1 MITVVVGAPFAGKR
15 LWVDSEIERREA
27 DGEIGLLAL
36 DYTGLYSAMV
46 PGLDSA
52 YRDVRVSDSGAARYA
67 AYVLRLAV
75 GEAARRE
82 LDGYAAY
89 DSPRRAVQAAQ
100 ELGGAPVVE
109 VTVSQETALRRSREH
124 VELVSDLA
132 PRAAADDGKAAE
144 SKCRQM
150 VKAYY
155 NERDVLDTVSVRQVQ
170 APEIP
175 SDRAVQYMWSAA
187 IRAAKRGDTAKR
199 DKWTAAAKRA
209 LAARGI
215 AA

>member
-82 LDGYAAY
+82 LSGYAAY

-124 VELVSDLA
+124 VELVSTLA
-132 PRAAADDGKAAE
+132 PRAATDADA
-144 SKCRQM
+144 KCRQM
-150 VKAYY
+150 VAAYY
-155 NERDVLDTVSVRQVQ
+155 AERDVLDAVEVRQVR

>member
-82 LDGYAAY
+82 LSGYAAY

-100 ELGGAPVVE
+100 ELGGASVVE
-109 VTVSQETALRRSREH
+109 VGVSETEALRRSEQH
-124 VELVSDLA
+124 VELISTLA
-132 PRAAADDGKAAE
+132 PRAGADDSKAAVA
-144 SKCRQM
+144 KCRQM
-150 VKAYY
+150 VAAYF
-155 NERDVLDTVSVRQVQ
+155 NERDVLDAVEVRQVR
-170 APEIP
+170 APEQP
-175 SDRAVQYMWSAA
+175 SDNAIRYMWNAA
-187 IRAAKRGDTAKR
+187 IKAAKRGETAKR